1 MLIDLLPLSSF
12 QQILHLFFADQK
24 QCSQCLLLVQQS
36 SSESALK
43 SLINSGLTEYCQQ
56 LEQLPV

>member
-1 MLIDLLPLSSF
+1 MLMDLLPLSSF